1 MEKIKVILVDDH
13 ALFREGLAMIISSHP
28 DMEVIG
34 EASDGLEA
42 IVKAVE
48 LRPDLI
54 LLDIQMPGM
63 GGIEATQKIKQKV
76 PETTIV
82 MLTVRDDE
90 EKLFDALK
98 YGAQGYL
105 LKSMHSSELVSM
117 ARRALAGEVAIP
129 PRLAGQMLDEFRRL
143 SRLLPR
149 EHADVKELSAREIEV
164 LRLVASGKTDKEIA
178 LELSLSIHTIKTHL
192 RNILAKLHVS
202 GRKEAARTAKDI
214 GLMA

>member
-54 LLDIQMPGM
+54 LMDIQMPGM

-149 EHADVKELSAREIEV
+149 EHADVEELSAREIEV

>member
-54 LLDIQMPGM
+54 LMDIQMPGM

-117 ARRALAGEVAIP
+117 ARRALAGEVAIQ

-149 EHADVKELSAREIEV
+149 EHADVEELSAREIEV